1 MNELE
6 DLVNV
11 AETVGDTLSETQD
24 KAQGFMLIVNHGQTS
39 TTAVVGTSECLA
51 SALYTSCKSSEEL
64 TMIIMAVA
72 ATIVE
77 KGILSRELK
86 FNGEADGVE
95 VKDADEVDFK
105 DILMGPKGDA

>member
-1 MNELE
+1 MNELK

-51 SALYTSCKSSEEL
+51 SALYTSCKSSKEL

-72 ATIVE
+72 GEIVE
-77 KGILSRELK
+77 KKVLSRELK
-86 FNGEADGVE
+86 FNGEDIGNTESIGVNSH
-95 VKDADEVDFK
+95 
-105 DILMGPKGDA
+105 LMGPKGDA